1 MISENALLKGKFSF
15 LGESRVRS
23 RTSMLPNREK
33 KSIILKEEKKS
44 SRKGEGRIG

>member
-23 RTSMLPNREK
+23 RTSMLPNKEKRGQVFERE
-33 KSIILKEEKKS
+33 KS